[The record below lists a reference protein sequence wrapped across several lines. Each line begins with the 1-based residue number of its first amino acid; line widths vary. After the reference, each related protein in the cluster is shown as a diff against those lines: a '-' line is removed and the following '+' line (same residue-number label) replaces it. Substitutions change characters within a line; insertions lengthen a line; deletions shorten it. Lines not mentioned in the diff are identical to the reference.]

1 MINLLNN
8 STNFEKY
15 DTINSVK
22 RLVLFGKYELPIKL
36 ETLKKEEY
44 FLDEISYTKDQ
55 AEIIAKTTVLQL
67 VKRNIPDDSK
77 IVNSE
82 YNVYEDE
89 NEVIVRV
96 TVECI
101 EKVGQKE
108 EIK

>member
-8 STNFEKY
+8 STKFEKY

-67 VKRNIPDDSK
+67 VKGNIPDDSK

-101 EKVGQKE
+101 EEVGQKE